1 MALKTYR
8 ELEVWQKAMD
18 LVVSVYRLSGE
29 LPATEKYG
37 LASQLQRSA
46 VSIPANI
53 AEGYG
58 RSHRGDYIHHL
69 SIARGSLAELETHLT
84 LVVRLGF
91 VAREGVLETWNL
103 AQGVG
108 QMLTKLAKSLD
119 GATASRKTEPETRNP
134 EPEP

>member
-58 RSHRGDYIHHL
+58 RSHRGEYL
-69 SIARGSLAELETHLT
+69 TAGRVSGS
-84 LVVRLGF
+84 GF
-91 VAREGVLETWNL
+91 RVSGMAAPRI
-103 AQGVG
+103 G
-108 QMLTKLAKSLD
+108 QW
-119 GATASRKTEPETRNP
+119 R
-134 EPEP
+134 